1 MHLLAASPPR
11 ELPPGCCVTRSPSN
25 KGRLPELIPVRY
37 GRMIQSPFV
46 FFHGAACDEKS
57 IVVDSMPL
65 KIEPHR
71 QPLLI
76 DKVSNAGQQPIAKRI
91 DLNFGSKNRR
101 KHKFHAWNPVKPL
114 YHSWARALLSRE
126 WLNHGQSFP
135 LQSITSSIWLIGI
148 SPGSSF
154 DSPCA
159 GPSGW
164 DKCSG
169 CLVT

>member
-1 MHLLAASPPR
+1 MLRDAFAIEQGTASRADSSP
-11 ELPPGCCVTRSPSN
+11 LWTNDSVALCVFR
-25 KGRLPELIPVRY
+25 
-37 GRMIQSPFV
+37 
-46 FFHGAACDEKS
+46 GAACDEKS

-76 DKVSNAGQQPIAKRI
+76 DKVSNGGGQQPITKRI
-91 DLNFGSKNRR
+91 DLNLRPKNRR
-101 KHKFHAWNPVKPL
+101 KNRFHAWNPVKPL
-114 YHSWARALLSRE
+114 YRSRARALLPCE
-126 WLNHGQSFP
+126 CLNHGQSSP
-135 LQSITSSIWLIGI
+135 LQSITSSIWLIGVL
-148 SPGSSF
+148 PGSSF

-169 CLVT
+169 CLAT